1 MFLGILPEEKQT
13 QFRSA
18 PGLVRGLP
26 VIVATAKRSGKH
38 PASYNFAL
46 EKSQFQSPKLLVPV
60 IVFWFKIE
68 VFSIEN
74 AIKEKMIYL
83 LSLYRYDLRGTCFE
97 LSPERISAGF
107 LLLARVKTRK
117 GN

>member
-1 MFLGILPEEKQT
+1 MRKMMFLGILSSEKQT

-46 EKSQFQSPKLLVPV
+46 VKSRFGYAYGFAGTGPASLV
-60 IVFWFKIE
+60 
-68 VFSIEN
+68 
-74 AIKEKMIYL
+74 
-83 LSLYRYDLRGTCFE
+83 
-97 LSPERISAGF
+97 
-107 LLLARVKTRK
+107 
-117 GN
+117 